1 VAEII
6 DFSNRKKLKDD
17 LGRTDKLEALQS
29 LITCGRCGRRCAK
42 CGAYSES
49 LSLVERV
56 EEGLNFRLCPLC
68 LEEYRDLLFYL
79 RDGRGQDDP
88 LWHNRE
94 WVRLW
99 LAWLEY
105 QLALANFL
113 TSPELLEIIEQLTEK
128 PV

>member
-1 VAEII
+1 MAEII
-6 DFSNRKKLKDD
+6 DFSNKKRLKDD
-17 LGRTDKLEALQS
+17 LSRKDKLEVLQS
-29 LITCGRCGRRCAK
+29 LLTCGRCGRRCAK

-56 EEGLNFRLCPLC
+56 EESVSFRLCPLC
-68 LEEYRDLLFYL
+68 LEDYRDLLFYL

-94 WVRLW
+94 WARLW

-105 QLALANFL
+105 QLALNNYL
-113 TSPELLEIIEQLTEK
+113 SSPEMLEVIQELTDD